1 MENEVIQKQLLA
13 RAFVYPYIATDVVS
27 KGITQLFPDSEMYRT
42 FGLIFNRY
50 YQTTQEKMS
59 LETLKMKLEQKTD
72 VLVKA
77 NKLTDMEVLNY
88 FKFADELNNLE
99 IDNSTEILDSL
110 NSYVRNALLTQAIL
124 KSATDIDK
132 GKMKD
137 VVTPLQSELDNIN
150 SLDITGTG
158 SQIVSVYEDTDEKV
172 EIYDELSSS
181 KLASGIHE
189 LDMATDGG
197 LARGEVGLIAAA
209 SGYGKAQPLTTKIPT
224 PNGIVNLGDLKV
236 GDYVYNRF
244 GKPIKVLGVFD
255 KGMLDAYKIITD
267 DGRETIANDEHLFSY
282 WADYHTEPKKR
293 LVTKTLR
300 EMLNSGLYHTAKS
313 GVREYKYSIPTAHNP
328 IEFPERVLPTDPYT
342 LGALIGDGYLNKE
355 KPIVNISADSRKIPV
370 LKKIVANNG
379 AIFSFL
385 KQKGNNYTYSFR
397 DEKGGPIHNK
407 DLNLPR
413 EVIHLAYEKS
423 VPMEYKQSS
432 IKQRLELLQGLFD
445 TDGSTTLRK
454 DSSTIKVNYT
464 STSKQLILD
473 MCEILQSLGYRA
485 SYVSDN
491 RKGKLASDGTRSYKR
506 NCYILNVNGTLTMLK
521 QLFTLPS
528 KSEIFEHAKPITS
541 HYDQSTI
548 REVIKLDKQVSMRCI
563 YVDDSEHLYLTDD
576 YIATHNTTVLSNI
589 AVSYVKRGIN
599 VFYVSLEELRS
610 RMLLRFDRLMMQVTV
625 NDIIN
630 KQGSLNKDYKFLSD
644 AVYKSIKENQ
654 HIGKLAFYKSNPQT
668 ITVQHLQQ
676 VIQANM
682 RASKTHYDVVVLD
695 YPDLLLNPQ
704 ETGNEAKDGGRL
716 FEELRKMAQDLN
728 VVLWTATQLNRSSNG
743 QEIKTMASVEGSYRK
758 LNTCEF
764 VCTLNRTEQEYD
776 NGYLR
781 LHIDKNRNKEGFL
794 GDTLYFK
801 YEVGTTLIR
810 DETDSER
817 AKHKTLID
825 SADDV
830 NKAKRKARYAKQ
842 DEDKYE
848 MQKTQAQ
855 TINHGFGANMM

>member
-124 KSATDIDK
+124 KSATEIDK

-209 SGYGKAQPLTTKIPT
+209 SGYGKTTI
-224 PNGIVNLGDLKV
+224 
-236 GDYVYNRF
+236 
-244 GKPIKVLGVFD
+244 
-255 KGMLDAYKIITD
+255 M
-267 DGRETIANDEHLFSY
+267 
-282 WADYHTEPKKR
+282 
-293 LVTKTLR
+293 
-300 EMLNSGLYHTAKS
+300 
-313 GVREYKYSIPTAHNP
+313 
-328 IEFPERVLPTDPYT
+328 
-342 LGALIGDGYLNKE
+342 
-355 KPIVNISADSRKIPV
+355 
-370 LKKIVANNG
+370 
-379 AIFSFL
+379 
-385 KQKGNNYTYSFR
+385 
-397 DEKGGPIHNK
+397 
-407 DLNLPR
+407 
-413 EVIHLAYEKS
+413 
-423 VPMEYKQSS
+423 
-432 IKQRLELLQGLFD
+432 
-445 TDGSTTLRK
+445 
-454 DSSTIKVNYT
+454 
-464 STSKQLILD
+464 
-473 MCEILQSLGYRA
+473 
-485 SYVSDN
+485 
-491 RKGKLASDGTRSYKR
+491 
-506 NCYILNVNGTLTMLK
+506 
-521 QLFTLPS
+521 
-528 KSEIFEHAKPITS
+528 
-541 HYDQSTI
+541 
-548 REVIKLDKQVSMRCI
+548 
-563 YVDDSEHLYLTDD
+563 
-576 YIATHNTTVLSNI
+576 SNI

-630 KQGSLNKDYKFLSD
+630 KQGGLNKDYKFLSD

-716 FEELRKMAQDLN
+716 FEELRKMAQDLD

-810 DETDSER
+810 DETDAER

-855 TINHGFGANMM
+855 TINQGFGANMM